1 VPRWDLTKFNK
12 VSTTL
17 GSSMTSVGEVMAIG
31 RSFEEAMQ
39 KAVRMVSGGQLA
51 GLDGGLP
58 NGYTETLEQLL
69 ARPNDKRLW
78 AVQLALERG
87 VSIDE
92 VHSLTRIDRWFLS
105 KLARIAAMKADACRA
120 RLDQLGRGHMLAL
133 KAAGFSDRQ
142 LASYT
147 GANEQDVRRHRLGM
161 QPPVRPF
168 SKQIDTLAAEF
179 PACTNYMYM
188 TYNASEDD
196 VVEGTSAAAGQ
207 EATGAGSGSGGV
219 MVLGCGA
226 YCIGSSVEFDW
237 CAVSAVREVRASG
250 VRAIVVNYNPET
262 VSTDFDESDALYFEE
277 LTLER
282 VLDIFWHERSTGVMV
297 SVGGQIPNNLALPLQ
312 QHGVRVLGT
321 CPTDIDRAED
331 RHQFSALLDS
341 IGVDQPPWSEL
352 RCTESALAFA
362 AKVGLPVRPAPSPS
376 PTPLHPC
383 CAGASPIRE

>member
-1 VPRWDLTKFNK
+1 
-12 VSTTL
+12 
-17 GSSMTSVGEVMAIG
+17 MASVGEVMAIG
-31 RSFEEAMQ
+31 RSFEEAAQ
-39 KAVRMVSGGQLA
+39 KVVRMVSGGQLA

-58 NGYTETLEQLL
+58 SGSTETLEQLL
-69 ARPNDKRLW
+69 ARPNDKPLW
-78 AVQLALERG
+78 AVQLALEMG
-87 VSIDE
+87 MSLNQ

-105 KLARIAAMKADACRA
+105 KLAHIAAMKADACRA

-142 LASYT
+142 LASYI
-147 GANEQDVRRHRLGM
+147 GADEQDVRRHRLGM

-168 SKQIDTLAAEF
+168 SKQIDTMVAEF

-188 TYNASEDD
+188 TYNALEDD
-196 VVEGTSAAAGQ
+196 VVIGTSAAAVGL
-207 EATGAGSGSGGV
+207 EATGAGTGGV

-237 CAVSAVREVRASG
+237 CTVSAVREVRASG

-262 VSTDFDESDALYFEE
+262 VSTDYDESDVLYFEE

-282 VLDIFWHERSTGVMV
+282 VLDIFWHERSTGVIV

-341 IGVDQPPWSEL
+341 IRVDQPPWSEV
-352 RCTESALAFA
+352 RSTESALAFA
-362 AKVGLPVRPAPSPS
+362 AMVGLPVRPPSYPLPLSLSQPYHALAPA
-376 PTPLHPC
+376 T
-383 CAGASPIRE
+383 RE